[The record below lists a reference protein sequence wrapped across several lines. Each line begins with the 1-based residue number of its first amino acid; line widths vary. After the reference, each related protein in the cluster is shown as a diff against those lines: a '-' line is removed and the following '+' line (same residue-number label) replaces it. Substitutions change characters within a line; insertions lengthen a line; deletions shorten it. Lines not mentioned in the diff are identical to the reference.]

1 MTKPDMQITIIG
13 NVNELTAQ
21 EQKALY
27 TDGADIYTGM
37 YYLIADVQHFTQ
49 QGKDVVPTAPALRSL
64 SNTSNINW
72 VITMFRG
79 NKVAFGSA
87 SS

>member
-1 MTKPDMQITIIG
+1 MQLTLIG
-13 NVNELTAQ
+13 NVNELTAN

-49 QGKDVVPTAPALRSL
+49 QGKDVVPNLPALRSMSTL
-64 SNTSNINW
+64 ANISW
-72 VITMFRG
+72 IITTFRG

-87 SS
+87 SA

>member
-1 MTKPDMQITIIG
+1 MQLTLIG
-13 NVNELTAQ
+13 NVNELTAN

-49 QGKDVVPTAPALRSL
+49 QGKDVVPNLPALRSMSTL
-64 SNTSNINW
+64 ANISW
-72 VITMFRG
+72 IITTFRG
-79 NKVAFGSA
+79 NKVAFGSESA
-87 SS
+87 

>member
-1 MTKPDMQITIIG
+1 MQITIIG
-13 NVNELTAQ
+13 NVNELTSN

-37 YYLIADVQHFTQ
+37 YYLIADTQHFVMS
-49 QGKDVVPTAPALRSL
+49 GKDVIPTLPALRSL
-64 SNTSNINW
+64 SAAANINW
-72 VITMFRG
+72 IITTFRG

-87 SS
+87 SA

>member
-1 MTKPDMQITIIG
+1 MQLTIIG

-37 YYLIADVQHFTQ
+37 YYLVADVKHFSQ
-49 QGKDVVPTAPALRSL
+49 QGKDIVPDVPALRSM
-64 SNTSNINW
+64 STASNINW
-72 VITMFRG
+72 IITTFRG

-87 SS
+87 SA

>member
-1 MTKPDMQITIIG
+1 MQLTMIG
-13 NVNELTAQ
+13 NVNELSAQ

-37 YYLIADVQHFTQ
+37 YYLVTDTQNFTL
-49 QGKDVVPTAPALRSL
+49 QGKDVVPNLPALRSL
-64 SNTSNINW
+64 STAANVNW
-72 VITMFRG
+72 IITTFRG

-87 SS
+87 SA

>member
-1 MTKPDMQITIIG
+1 MQITIIG
-13 NVNELTAQ
+13 NVNELTAN

-37 YYLIADVQHFTQ
+37 YYLVADVQHFTA
-49 QGKDVVPTAPALRSL
+49 QGKDVIPTLPALRSL
-64 SNTSNINW
+64 SSTSNINW
-72 VITMFRG
+72 IITTFRG

-87 SS
+87 TA

>member
-1 MTKPDMQITIIG
+1 MQITIIG
-13 NVNELTAQ
+13 NVNELSAN

-37 YYLIADVQHFTQ
+37 YYLTADVQHFTQ
-49 QGKDVVPTAPALRSL
+49 NGKDVVPNLPALRSL
-64 SNTSNINW
+64 STSANISW
-72 VITMFRG
+72 ILTTFRG

-87 SS
+87 SA

>member
-1 MTKPDMQITIIG
+1 MQITIIG

-27 TDGADIYTGM
+27 TDGAEIYTGM
-37 YYLIADVQHFTQ
+37 FYLVADPQHFTQ
-49 QGKDVVPTAPALRSL
+49 QGREVIPNLPALRSL
-64 SNTSNINW
+64 SSSSGINW
-72 VITMFRG
+72 IVTNFRG

-87 SS
+87 TA

>member
-1 MTKPDMQITIIG
+1 MQITIIG
-13 NVNELTAQ
+13 NVNELTAN

-37 YYLIADVQHFTQ
+37 YYLVAEPQHFTAS
-49 QGKDVVPTAPALRSL
+49 GKDVIPNLPALRSL
-64 SNTSNINW
+64 SSSANISW
-72 VITMFRG
+72 ILTTFRG

-87 SS
+87 SA

>member
-1 MTKPDMQITIIG
+1 MQITIIG
-13 NVNELTAQ
+13 NVNELTAN

-37 YYLIADVQHFTQ
+37 YYLVADTQHFTL
-49 QGKDVVPTAPALRSL
+49 QGKDVVPTLPALRSL
-64 SNTSNINW
+64 SSTSNISW
-72 VITMFRG
+72 IITTFRG

-87 SS
+87 TA

>member
-1 MTKPDMQITIIG
+1 MQITMIG
-13 NVNELTAQ
+13 NVNELTAN

-37 YYLIADVQHFTQ
+37 YYLVADAQHFTA
-49 QGKDVVPTAPALRSL
+49 QGKDVIPNLPALRSM
-64 SNTSNINW
+64 SVAANISWILTN
-72 VITMFRG
+72 FRG

-87 SS
+87 TA

>member
-1 MTKPDMQITIIG
+1 MQLTIIG
-13 NVNELTAQ
+13 NVNELTAN

-37 YYLIADVQHFTQ
+37 YYLIADAQHFTMS
-49 QGKDVVPTAPALRSL
+49 GKDVIPNLPAVRSF
-64 SNTSNINW
+64 SSAANISW
-72 VITMFRG
+72 IITNFRG

-87 SS
+87 SA